1 MEDKQNSKAKSNNSK
16 DIDNNDKS
24 PKKSKNQ
31 SSKTKDKYSSKNEI
45 KSEDK
50 KNEDD
55 DYFVVPVKTIK
66 RSNSIKLYKRH
77 KKENERRNNL
87 KNENSKDIK
96 ETKDKTGNIFD
107 ATEKYVSKRK
117 SKNSKNNRGKKVAFL
132 PNFVTIIDV
141 ESYKKFNEENTCKD
155 PFENMEI
162 VNGHINIKKINEN
175 PDNKEKVLCSCGIF

>member
-77 KKENERRNNL
+77 KKENERRNN
-87 KNENSKDIK
+87 
-96 ETKDKTGNIFD
+96 T
-107 ATEKYVSKRK
+107 
-117 SKNSKNNRGKKVAFL
+117 
-132 PNFVTIIDV
+132 
-141 ESYKKFNEENTCKD
+141 
-155 PFENMEI
+155 
-162 VNGHINIKKINEN
+162 
-175 PDNKEKVLCSCGIF
+175 

>member
-107 ATEKYVSKRK
+107 VTEKYVSKRK

-155 PFENMEI
+155 PFDNMEF
-162 VNGHINIKKINEN
+162 VNGTIKINHNDDEAN
-175 PDNKEKVLCSCGIF
+175 GKAKALCTCFIF